1 MHFELSLNID
11 RYYLTAALR
20 AIVHSIFFQRSFT
33 LTRPVEVVLDFLD
46 LTYVRVDDPE
56 MERFMDE
63 RISQFTKSLDSM
75 NLPSSSPASANPLN
89 DPKSSSSSR
98 ASSAAS
104 SLKSVS
110 SASNLASMAAAAAV
124 GFGRSVVGG
133 ESSSGAGNS
142 FGGRTGAS
150 GAGQQGDLAFVVSFS
165 ERRAKKTGAWFS
177 NEPNSAPWETW
188 TIRLRVTQSRT
199 EREQIQAKK
208 LVEQQL
214 LATLFKIAQYSN
226 ENKDYVPAITAQ
238 EGYPFPVQIS
248 FTNSEQ
254 SWGGILKSFIS

>member
-33 LTRPVEVVLDFLD
+33 LTRPVEVALDFLD

-63 RISQFTKSLDSM
+63 RISQFAKSLDSM

-133 ESSSGAGNS
+133 DSSAGAGNN

-150 GAGQQGDLAFVVSFS
+150 ASGPGDLAFVVSFS

-214 LATLFKIAQYSN
+214 LATLFKIAQYAN